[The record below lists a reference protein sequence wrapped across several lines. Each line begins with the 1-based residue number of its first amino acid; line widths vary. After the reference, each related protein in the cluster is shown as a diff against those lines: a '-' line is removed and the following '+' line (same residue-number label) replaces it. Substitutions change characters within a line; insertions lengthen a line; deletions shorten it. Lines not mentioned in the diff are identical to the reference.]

1 MRETTARTHAGPGA
15 SVPVPVIA
23 LVGRPNVGKST
34 FLARASGRFAE
45 AANVP
50 GTTGGAETRRVDTA
64 AGPAIVVDLPGTLAL
79 DDRPAAEAPFWQLLL
94 DAAPDAVLVVA
105 DAGNLARHLP
115 LALACR
121 DLGLPIV
128 LAANL
133 SDEATA
139 RGIEIDTGALAQLL
153 LAPVHRTVGRDGTGV
168 ASALEDAVR
177 RSRQRLAVRDAGAS
191 PRATI
196 PAAVYPPAVEGRVA
210 AETDHLRIS
219 PSLGAAAA
227 PADPLATFVA
237 SGRVS
242 TRGAATILLTQ
253 LLAPYRRAA
262 ADRLAER
269 VERRHAVAPRLAE
282 RIAAASVRP
291 LTGIPLLVGML
302 AATFVLVMIGGG
314 AAAAGLGSAWTAWA
328 SPPIH
333 AVVGALVPVPWLA
346 NSLLWALDAGLLA
359 LLSVGLPYVL
369 AFYVVIAALEDSGYL
384 ASVTVLADRALGAV
398 GLPGR
403 AAIPLLV
410 ATGCNVPAIYATR
423 VLATRR
429 ERVLAAFLATLT
441 PCSARSAVVIA
452 ALVPFAGPWVA
463 LAAFGIVGA
472 LTVAAGVGANA
483 LLPGRQSP
491 LVLELPPFRRPLLR
505 SVTAKAWF
513 RFRDFV
519 RTATPLMLIGSFV
532 LGLAFE
538 SGAVHVASSAIA
550 PLVHGWLGLP
560 AVAGIALAFAFLRK
574 ELALQLLL
582 VLAAAEAAGTAAAA
596 AGMPIALDALM
607 SPAQLFV
614 YAIVASVSLPCVATF
629 AALAGELGRRTAIAM
644 SAASIALALAAGGV
658 LARLVGIA

>member
-1 MRETTARTHAGPGA
+1 MSATEPTAVAKPGA
-15 SVPVPVIA
+15 PTSAPIIA

-45 AANVP
+45 SANAP
-50 GTTGGAETRRVDTA
+50 GTTVGTEARRVITA
-64 AGPAIVVDLPGTLAL
+64 AGPAILVDLPGTLAL
-79 DDRPAAEAPFWQLLL
+79 DDRPLGAAPFWQLLL
-94 DAAPDAVLVVA
+94 DAAPDAILLLA

-133 SDEATA
+133 SDEAAA
-139 RGIEIDTGALAQLL
+139 RGVQIDTGALAQLL
-153 LAPVHRTVGRDGTGV
+153 VAPVHRTVGRDGTGV
-168 ASALEDAVR
+168 APALEDAVR
-177 RSRQRLAVRDAGAS
+177 RGRQRVAVRDAGAS

-196 PAAVYPPAVEGRVA
+196 PAPVYPPVVEGRVA
-210 AETDHLRIS
+210 AETDRRRTS

-227 PADPLATFVA
+227 PADPLAAFVA
-237 SGRVS
+237 DGRVS
-242 TRGAATILLTQ
+242 PRGAATIVLAE
-253 LLAPYRRAA
+253 LLAPYRRTV
-262 ADRLAER
+262 ADRWIER
-269 VERRHAVAPRLAE
+269 VERRHTVAPGLAE
-282 RIAAASVRP
+282 RIAEASIRP
-291 LTGIPLLVGML
+291 LTGIPLLIGLLV
-302 AATFVLVMIGGG
+302 ATFGLVMIGGG
-314 AAAAGLGSAWTAWA
+314 AAAAGLGSAWNAWA

-333 AVVGALVPVPWLA
+333 AVVGALIPIPWLA
-346 NSLLWALDAGLLA
+346 NALLWALDAGLLA
-359 LLSVGLPYVL
+359 MLSVGLPYVL

-384 ASVTVLADRALGAV
+384 ASVTVLADRVLGAV

-429 ERVLAAFLATLT
+429 ERVIAAFLATLT

-463 LAAFGIVGA
+463 LAAFGVVGA

-519 RTATPLMLIGSFV
+519 RTATPLMLAGSFV

-538 SGAVHVASSAIA
+538 SGAVHVVSGMVA

-560 AVAGIALAFAFLRK
+560 AVAGIALAFSFLRK

-582 VLAAAEAAGTAAAA
+582 VLAAAEAAGTATAA
-596 AGMPIALDALM
+596 AGAPIALDALM
-607 SPAQLFV
+607 APAQLFV
-614 YAIVASVSLPCVATF
+614 YAVVASVSLPCVATF
-629 AALAGELGRRTAIAM
+629 AALAGELGRRTAIVM

-658 LARLVGIA
+658 LARVVGIA

>member
-1 MRETTARTHAGPGA
+1 MSAMEPTAVAKRGA
-15 SVPVPVIA
+15 PTSAPIIA

-45 AANVP
+45 SANAP
-50 GTTGGAETRRVDTA
+50 GTTVGTEARRVITA
-64 AGPAIVVDLPGTLAL
+64 AGPAILVDLPGTLAL
-79 DDRPAAEAPFWQLLL
+79 DDRPLGAAPFWQLLL
-94 DAAPDAVLVVA
+94 DAAPDAILVVA

-133 SDEATA
+133 SDEAAA
-139 RGIEIDTGALAQLL
+139 RGVQIDTGALAQLL
-153 LAPVHRTVGRDGTGV
+153 VAPVHRTVGRDGTGV
-168 ASALEDAVR
+168 APALEDAVR
-177 RSRQRLAVRDAGAS
+177 RGRQRVAVRDAGAS

-196 PAAVYPPAVEGRVA
+196 PAPVYPPAVEGRVG
-210 AETDHLRIS
+210 AETDRRRTS

-227 PADPLATFVA
+227 PADPLAAFVA
-237 SGRVS
+237 DGRVS
-242 TRGAATILLTQ
+242 PRGAATIVLAE
-253 LLAPYRRAA
+253 LLAPYRRTV
-262 ADRLAER
+262 ADRWIER
-269 VERRHAVAPRLAE
+269 VERRHAVAPDLAE
-282 RIAAASVRP
+282 RIAASSIRP
-291 LTGIPLLVGML
+291 LTGIPLLIGVL
-302 AATFVLVMIGGG
+302 VATFGLVMIGGG
-314 AAAAGLGSAWTAWA
+314 AAAAGLGSAWNAWA

-333 AVVGALVPVPWLA
+333 AVVGALIPVPWLA
-346 NSLLWALDAGLLA
+346 NALLWALDAGLLA
-359 LLSVGLPYVL
+359 MLSVGLPYVL

-384 ASVTVLADRALGAV
+384 ASVTVLADRVLGAV

-429 ERVLAAFLATLT
+429 ERVIAAFLATLT

-463 LAAFGIVGA
+463 LAAFGVVGA

-519 RTATPLMLIGSFV
+519 RTATPLMLAGSFV

-538 SGAVHVASSAIA
+538 SGAVHVVSGMVA

-560 AVAGIALAFAFLRK
+560 AVAGIALAFSFLRK

-582 VLAAAEAAGTAAAA
+582 VLAAAEAAGTATAA
-596 AGMPIALDALM
+596 AGAPIALDALM
-607 SPAQLFV
+607 APAQLFV
-614 YAIVASVSLPCVATF
+614 YAVVASVSLPCVATF
-629 AALAGELGRRTAIAM
+629 AALAGELGRRTAIVM

-658 LARLVGIA
+658 LARVVGIA

>member
-1 MRETTARTHAGPGA
+1 MRHAEAMSPQGPGA
-15 SVPVPVIA
+15 SPATPIIA
-23 LVGRPNVGKST
+23 LVGRPNGGKST

-45 AANVP
+45 SANVP
-50 GTTGGAETRRVDTA
+50 GTTVGAEARPVVTA
-64 AGPAIVVDLPGTLAL
+64 AGPAILVDLPGTLAL
-79 DDRPAAEAPFWQLLL
+79 DDHPTGDAPFWQLLL

-133 SDEATA
+133 SDEASA
-139 RGIEIDTGALAQLL
+139 RGVEIDTGSLAQLL
-153 LAPVHRTVGRDGTGV
+153 VAPVHGTVGRDGIGV
-168 ASALEDAVR
+168 SAALEDAVR
-177 RSRQRLAVRDAGAS
+177 RGRQRVAVRDAGAS

-196 PAAVYPPAVEGRVA
+196 PAAVYPPSVEGRLA
-210 AETDHLRIS
+210 SETNHLRIS

-227 PADPLATFVA
+227 PAAPLARFVA
-237 SGRVS
+237 DGRVS
-242 TRGAATILLTQ
+242 PRGAATIALAD
-253 LLAPYRRAA
+253 LLAPHRRAMA
-262 ADRLAER
+262 VAWAER
-269 VERRHAVAPRLAE
+269 VERRHAVAPALAE
-282 RIAAASVRP
+282 RIAEASVRP
-291 LTGIPLLVGML
+291 STGIPLLVGVL
-302 AATFVLVMIGGG
+302 AATFALVMVGGG
-314 AAAAGLGSAWTAWA
+314 AAAAGLGSAWNAWA

-333 AVVGALVPVPWLA
+333 AVVGTLVPVPWLA
-346 NSLLWALDAGLLA
+346 NALLWALDAGLLA
-359 LLSVGLPYVL
+359 MLSVGLPYVL

-384 ASVTVLADRALGAV
+384 ASVTVLADRVLGAV

-429 ERVLAAFLATLT
+429 ERVIAAFLATLT

-463 LAAFGIVGA
+463 LAAFGVVSA

-513 RFRDFV
+513 RFRDFM
-519 RTATPLMLIGSFV
+519 RLATPLMLVGSFV

-538 SGAVHVASSAIA
+538 SGAVHAFSGVVA

-560 AVAGIALAFAFLRK
+560 AVAGIALAFSFLRK

-582 VLAAAEAAGTAAAA
+582 VLAAAEAAGTAVVAVGA
-596 AGMPIALDALM
+596 PIALNTLM
-607 SPAQLFV
+607 TPSQLFV
-614 YAIVASVSLPCVATF
+614 YAVVASVSLPCVATF
-629 AALAGELGRRTAIAM
+629 AALAGELGRRTAVLM
-644 SAASIALALAAGGV
+644 SVASIALAVTAGGM
-658 LARLVGIA
+658 LARVVGIA

>member
-1 MRETTARTHAGPGA
+1 MSAMEPTAIAKPGA
-15 SVPVPVIA
+15 PTSAPIIA

-45 AANVP
+45 SANAP
-50 GTTGGAETRRVDTA
+50 GTTVGTEARRVITA
-64 AGPAIVVDLPGTLAL
+64 AGPAILVDLPGTLAL
-79 DDRPAAEAPFWQLLL
+79 DDRPLGAAPFWQLLL
-94 DAAPDAVLVVA
+94 DAAPDAILVVA

-133 SDEATA
+133 SDEAAA
-139 RGIEIDTGALAQLL
+139 RGVQIDTGALAQLL
-153 LAPVHRTVGRDGTGV
+153 VAPVHRTVGRDGTGV
-168 ASALEDAVR
+168 APALEDAVR
-177 RSRQRLAVRDAGAS
+177 RGRQRVAVRDAGAS

-196 PAAVYPPAVEGRVA
+196 PAPVYPPVVEGSVA
-210 AETDHLRIS
+210 AETDRRRTS

-227 PADPLATFVA
+227 PADPLAAFVA
-237 SGRVS
+237 DGRVS
-242 TRGAATILLTQ
+242 PRGAATIVLAE
-253 LLAPYRRAA
+253 LLAPHRRTV
-262 ADRLAER
+262 ADRWIER
-269 VERRHAVAPRLAE
+269 VERRHAVAPGLAE
-282 RIAAASVRP
+282 RIAAASIRP
-291 LTGIPLLVGML
+291 LTGIPLLIGVL
-302 AATFVLVMIGGG
+302 VATFGLVMIGGG
-314 AAAAGLGSAWTAWA
+314 AAAAGLGSAWNAWA

-333 AVVGALVPVPWLA
+333 AVVGALIPVPWLA
-346 NSLLWALDAGLLA
+346 NALLWALDAGLLA
-359 LLSVGLPYVL
+359 MLSVGLPYVL

-384 ASVTVLADRALGAV
+384 ASVTVLADRVLGAV

-429 ERVLAAFLATLT
+429 ERVIAAFLATLT

-463 LAAFGIVGA
+463 LAAFGVVGA

-519 RTATPLMLIGSFV
+519 RTATPLMLAGSFV

-538 SGAVHVASSAIA
+538 SGAVHVVSGMVA

-560 AVAGIALAFAFLRK
+560 AVAGIALAFSFLRK

-582 VLAAAEAAGTAAAA
+582 VLAAAEAAGTATAA
-596 AGMPIALDALM
+596 AGAPIALDALM
-607 SPAQLFV
+607 APAQLFV

-629 AALAGELGRRTAIAM
+629 AALAGELGRRTAIVM
-644 SAASIALALAAGGV
+644 SAASIAIALAAGGV
-658 LARLVGIA
+658 LARVVGIA

>member
-50 GTTGGAETRRVDTA
+50 GTTVGAETRPVDTA

-177 RSRQRLAVRDAGAS
+177 RGRQRLAVRDAGAS

-472 LTVAAGVGANA
+472 LTVAAGMGANA

>member
-1 MRETTARTHAGPGA
+1 MPVAGRG
-15 SVPVPVIA
+15 VPVVA

-45 AANVP
+45 SANVP
-50 GTTGGAETRRVDTA
+50 GTTVGMEARPVITG
-64 AGPAIVVDLPGTLAL
+64 AGPAILVDLPGTLAL
-79 DDRPAAEAPFWQLLL
+79 DDRPAGEAPFWQLLL
-94 DAAPDAVLVVA
+94 DAAPDAILVVA

-133 SDEATA
+133 ADEASAHGVELDSGTL
-139 RGIEIDTGALAQLL
+139 GQLL
-153 LAPVHRTVGRDGTGV
+153 VAPVHRTIGRDGTGV
-168 ASALEDAVR
+168 AAALEDAVR
-177 RSRQRLAVRDAGAS
+177 RGLQRIAVRDAGAS
-191 PRATI
+191 PRATM
-196 PAAVYPPAVEGRVA
+196 PASVYPALVDARVAVEADRWRV
-210 AETDHLRIS
+210 S

-227 PADPLATFVA
+227 PADPLAAFVA
-237 SGRVS
+237 AGRVS
-242 TRGAATILLTQ
+242 PRGAATIGLAE
-253 LLAPYRRAA
+253 LLAPHRRATA
-262 ADRLAER
+262 ERWTER
-269 VERRHAVAPRLAE
+269 VERRHAASRGLAE
-282 RIAAASVRP
+282 RIAGASVRP
-291 LTGIPLLVGML
+291 LTGIPLLIGVL
-302 AATFVLVMIGGG
+302 AATFGLIMLGGG
-314 AAAAGLGSAWTAWA
+314 AAAAGLGWAWNTWA

-333 AVVGALVPVPWLA
+333 AVVAALIPVPWLA
-346 NSLLWALDAGLLA
+346 RALLWALDSGLLA
-359 LLSVGLPYVL
+359 MLSVGLPYVL
-369 AFYVVIAALEDSGYL
+369 AFYVVIAALEDTGYL
-384 ASVTVLADRALGAV
+384 ASVTVLADRVLGAV

-429 ERVLAAFLATLT
+429 ERVIAAFLATLT

-452 ALVPFAGPWVA
+452 ALVPFAGPGVA

-519 RTATPLMLIGSFV
+519 RTATPLMLAGSFV

-538 SGAVHVASSAIA
+538 TGAVHIASGVLA

-560 AVAGIALAFAFLRK
+560 AVAGIALVFAFLRK

-582 VLAAAEAAGTAAAA
+582 VLAAAEATGTAAAA
-596 AGMPIALDALM
+596 AGPPIALNALM
-607 SPAQLFV
+607 SPPQLFV
-614 YAIVASVSLPCVATF
+614 YAIVASVSFPCVATF
-629 AALAGELGRRTAIAM
+629 AALAGELGRRTAVIM
-644 SAASIALALAAGGV
+644 SGASIALALVAGGV
-658 LARLVGIA
+658 LARIVGIA

>member
-1 MRETTARTHAGPGA
+1 MSATEPTAVAKPGA
-15 SVPVPVIA
+15 PTSAPIIA

-45 AANVP
+45 SANAP
-50 GTTGGAETRRVDTA
+50 GTTVGTEARRVITA
-64 AGPAIVVDLPGTLAL
+64 AGPAILVDLPGTLAL
-79 DDRPAAEAPFWQLLL
+79 DDRPLGAAPFWQLLL
-94 DAAPDAVLVVA
+94 DAAPDAILLLA

-133 SDEATA
+133 SDEAAA
-139 RGIEIDTGALAQLL
+139 RGVQIDTGALAQLL
-153 LAPVHRTVGRDGTGV
+153 VAPVHRTVGRDGTGV
-168 ASALEDAVR
+168 APALEDAVR
-177 RSRQRLAVRDAGAS
+177 RGRQRVAVRDAGAS

-196 PAAVYPPAVEGRVA
+196 PAPVYPPVVEGSVA
-210 AETDHLRIS
+210 AETDRRRTS

-227 PADPLATFVA
+227 PADPLAAFVA
-237 SGRVS
+237 DGRVS
-242 TRGAATILLTQ
+242 PRGAATIVLAE
-253 LLAPYRRAA
+253 LLAPYRRTV
-262 ADRLAER
+262 ADRWIER
-269 VERRHAVAPRLAE
+269 VERRHTVAPGLAE
-282 RIAAASVRP
+282 RIAEASIRP
-291 LTGIPLLVGML
+291 LTGIPLLIGLLV
-302 AATFVLVMIGGG
+302 ATFGLVMIGGG
-314 AAAAGLGSAWTAWA
+314 AAAAGLGSAWNAWA

-333 AVVGALVPVPWLA
+333 AVVGALIPIPWLA
-346 NSLLWALDAGLLA
+346 NALLWALDAGLLA
-359 LLSVGLPYVL
+359 MLSVGLPYVL

-384 ASVTVLADRALGAV
+384 ASVTVLADRVLGAV

-429 ERVLAAFLATLT
+429 ERVIAAFLATLT

-463 LAAFGIVGA
+463 LAAFGVVGA

-519 RTATPLMLIGSFV
+519 RTATPLMLAGSFV

-538 SGAVHVASSAIA
+538 SGAVHVVSGMVA

-560 AVAGIALAFAFLRK
+560 AVAGIALAFSFLRK

-582 VLAAAEAAGTAAAA
+582 VLAAAEAAGTATAA
-596 AGMPIALDALM
+596 AGSPIALDALM
-607 SPAQLFV
+607 APAQLFV
-614 YAIVASVSLPCVATF
+614 YAVVASVSLPCVATF
-629 AALAGELGRRTAIAM
+629 AALAGELGRRTAIVM

-658 LARLVGIA
+658 LARVVGIA